1 MDRVNLWVCDSVYHH
16 FNFSTECPFSNHLS
30 PFQFLDL
37 KVHFFISLL
46 TSSGMKDPCQDF
58 VCGGFWE
65 TFLVFILFFYLP
77 SFLGC
82 QIFGVGFIFLLGIS
96 LSPIL
101 VSLCGFF
108 KRSMSGFCLRFH
120 PLGLWEDFLRICG
133 AHHWILMQLLPP
145 RLDQVKCKY
154 QQINNWTSIDKFN
167 PISAYW
173 KLPLSGR
180 SYADWWLWGHT
191 DVTLAW
197 EDTYWMSRRRADL
210 TQEKRSPKQPKFSK
224 TPQKMPKT
232 SKIAENASSFKT
244 HPKLPK
250 TAQQISKESKLVP
263 KSQNYC

>member
-1 MDRVNLWVCDSVYHH
+1 MS
-16 FNFSTECPFSNHLS
+16 
-30 PFQFLDL
+30 
-37 KVHFFISLL
+37 FFISPFTISVFGLKSAFLYIPPYFLRNERSLSGFCLWWILGDFFGLHSLL
-46 TSSGMKDPCQDF
+46 LSAIFSWMSNF
-58 VCGGFWE
+58 WGGFHLSSWN
-65 TFLVFILFFYLP
+65 F
-77 SFLGC
+77 
-82 QIFGVGFIFLLGIS
+82 

-180 SYADWWLWGHT
+180 SYADWWLWGQT

-250 TAQQISKESKLVP
+250 TPQQISKESKLVP